1 MPRYYFNVRF
11 GPGAEHLAVDPE
23 GDDLPD
29 LAAARDHALSIARD
43 LIART
48 QLSAIRDWFTCSF
61 EIEDDQAH
69 ALLTVPFSDV
79 RPERPAAVP
88 RTPEPA

>member
-29 LAAARDHALSIARD
+29 LATA
-43 LIART
+43 
-48 QLSAIRDWFTCSF
+48 
-61 EIEDDQAH
+61 
-69 ALLTVPFSDV
+69 P
-79 RPERPAAVP
+79 
-88 RTPEPA
+88 